1 MKEQIEK
8 VIRMETCSRT
18 KILGKICP
26 RCSQIGGV
34 LFETGLR
41 VVYECPKLHQYETKK
56 SRHRSAQGELIDKQ
70 PQLR

>member
-26 RCSQIGGV
+26 RCSQVGAV
-34 LFETGLR
+34 LYETGLS
-41 VVYECPKLHQYETKK
+41 VVYACPKLLHYETKK
-56 SRHRSAQGELIDKQ
+56 LRCGPAKVQLIDKQ
-70 PQLR
+70 QLIR

>member
-8 VIRMETCSRT
+8 VICMETCSRT

-26 RCSQIGGV
+26 RCGQIGGV

-41 VVYECPKLHQYETKK
+41 VVYEYPKLHQYEIIKLRRRPAK
-56 SRHRSAQGELIDKQ
+56 VLLIDKQ
-70 PQLR
+70 QQLR